1 VKATTA
7 TTSLDVNKTPLV
19 GVVAAAC
26 GEDPTAGIMFH
37 HTELVLI
44 IFSSNFELGMLN
56 MLSQLVNLC
65 SLCLLVLCENFVGC
79 LISMCQTVFW
89 WLSLTECN
97 QRDLSLAIFS
107 NTR

>member
-7 TTSLDVNKTPLV
+7 TTSLDVNKISLV

-44 IFSSNFELGMLN
+44 IFPQI
-56 MLSQLVNLC
+56 LS
-65 SLCLLVLCENFVGC
+65 
-79 LISMCQTVFW
+79 
-89 WLSLTECN
+89 
-97 QRDLSLAIFS
+97 
-107 NTR
+107 